1 MQEFFYNGVQRLD
14 WGFGN
19 PNITAGL
26 IATLLM
32 AVWGLAFIHRWGFW
46 PALVGFTALGVC
58 LLQTASRGGLV
69 AAILGGV
76 VLVACPVSYT
86 HLTLPTSDLV

>member
-1 MQEFFYNGVQRLD
+1 MQEFFYNGVKRLD

-32 AVWGLAFIHRWGFW
+32 AVWGLAFIHRYGFW
-46 PALVGFTALGVC
+46 PALVGFTALGIC
-58 LLQTASRGGLV
+58 LIQTASRGGLV
-69 AAILGGV
+69 AAILGRGFWRMMPPFRI
-76 VLVACPVSYT
+76 AG
-86 HLTLPTSDLV
+86 